1 MNLLE
6 AKQQLRDAVKPRR
19 RAAHEA
25 GAAAAAQ
32 ALVEQ
37 FERHVTLPP
46 GAVVSGYWPAGAE
59 LDVRPLLE
67 RLAARGHRI
76 VLPVVAERNAPLIFR
91 VWRPGDPVVKGNGA
105 WVPSD
110 SAPQLTPDVLLVP
123 LVGFDRR
130 GTRLG
135 QGAGYYDRT
144 LPMLRADRAI
154 TAIGVGYA
162 VQELSDIPTGP
173 YDQPLDAIL
182 TEAGLIKVT

>member
-1 MNLLE
+1 MTLIE
-6 AKQQLRDAVKPRR
+6 AKQRLRDTAKARR

-32 ALVEQ
+32 ALVER

-46 GAVVSGYWPAGAE
+46 HAVVSGYWPAGPE
-59 LDVRPLLE
+59 LDDRPLLE
-67 RLAARGHRI
+67 RLAARGHRV
-76 VLPVVAERNAPLIFR
+76 VLPVVIERNAPLIFR

-105 WVPSD
+105 SVPAAN
-110 SAPQLTPDVLLVP
+110 APVLEPDLLLVP
-123 LVGFDRR
+123 VVGFDRH

-144 LPMLRADRAI
+144 LLKLRADRAI

-182 TEAGLIKVT
+182 TEAGLIEVS